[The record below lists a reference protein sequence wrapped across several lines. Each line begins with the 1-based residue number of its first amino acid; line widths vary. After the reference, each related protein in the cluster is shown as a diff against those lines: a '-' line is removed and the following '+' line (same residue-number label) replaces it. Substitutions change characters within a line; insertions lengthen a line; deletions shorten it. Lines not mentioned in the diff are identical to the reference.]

1 MYIFIRFERGIY
13 AMKILC
19 ECNKLTEA
27 VSAVSRAVSGRSSL
41 SVLEGIYIS
50 AEANGTV
57 TLIGNDLE
65 IGIEAK
71 IEASVSEP
79 GEVVLNAKILGSIV
93 RSLPADQVLIE
104 VGENNLALIKSGN
117 ARFEISGIPADDF
130 PELPTVESDYSIGIP
145 SNILRDM
152 ISKTIFA
159 VAITDNNPILTG
171 CLLEIE
177 KTGLTMVALD
187 GYRMAIRRAKME
199 NDFEEKKMIIPEK
212 SLSELSR
219 ILEDSDKEIKIN
231 ATNRHAIF
239 MFDNYRMVTRL
250 IEGNYINYKSVI
262 PNDYDIEIEC
272 SAAKMN
278 QSIQRAS
285 LIIINDMVKSPV
297 KFLIE
302 DGNINISC
310 TTTAGSVD
318 DNIPVNIKDAA
329 LEIGFYNR
337 YLLEAFRVIDTE
349 DVKMR
354 FKAAVSPLVIVP
366 TEGDDYLY
374 LILPLRL
381 KAE

>member
-1 MYIFIRFERGIY
+1 
-13 AMKILC
+13 MKILC
-19 ECNKLTEA
+19 ECDKLIEA
-27 VSAVSRAVSGRSSL
+27 VSTVSRAVSGRSSL

-50 AEANGTV
+50 ADKNGIV

-79 GEVVLNAKILGSIV
+79 GEVVVNAKMLGSIV
-93 RSLPADQVLIE
+93 RSMPADQALIE
-104 VGENNLALIKSGN
+104 VGSNNLALIKSGN
-117 ARFEISGIPADDF
+117 ARFEISGIAADEF
-130 PELPTVESDYSIGIP
+130 PDLPTVESDYSIGIP

-187 GYRMAIRRAKME
+187 GYRMAIRKAAME
-199 NDFEEKKMIIPEK
+199 NDFEEKKLIIPEK

-219 ILEDSDKEIKIN
+219 ILDDSDKEIRIN

-262 PNDYDIEIEC
+262 PSDYDIEIEC

-285 LIIINDMVKSPV
+285 LIIVNDMVKSPV

-366 TEGDDYLY
+366 PEGDDYLY